1 DRAPDGGVQRCRTRA
16 VSPPQ
21 PRHASRR
28 RARRGG
34 RAARRLDR
42 ALRWKRVRAQGTRDG
57 DRSVRGALRSRE
69 PPPGRRQGRCTALSR
84 DGGARGRRP
93 AYRVARRPARP
104 GALVRGGRPGRTAEP
119 LRAVRQR
126 APRSAR
132 VGSPRGCQ
140 RQGRGSGGDHRRRL
154 RLLPRSAEAIRR
166 LNGAGVAAV
175 VVTNQAGLARGYFS
189 EEILAAVNA
198 ALVSQLKDDGAH
210 LDGVYVCTHHPTEG
224 APPYRM
230 ACDCRKP
237 KPGLLLRAAAE
248 LGLDL
253 ARATLVGDKGSDLE
267 AARAVGARAVLVL
280 TGYGLGEW

>member
-1 DRAPDGGVQRCRTRA
+1 MV
-16 VSPPQ
+16 
-21 PRHASRR
+21 RR
-28 RARRGG
+28 PVVFM
-34 RAARRLDR
+34 D
-42 ALRWKRVRAQGTRDG
+42 RDG
-57 DRSVRGALRSRE
+57 TLTE
-69 PPPGRRQGRCTALSR
+69 
-84 DGGARGRRP
+84 
-93 AYRVARRPARP
+93 
-104 GALVRGGRPGRTAEP
+104 E
-119 LRAVRQR
+119 
-126 APRSAR
+126 
-132 VGSPRGCQ
+132 VGYVNHP
-140 RQGRGSGGDHRRRL
+140 RRL

-210 LDGVYVCTHHPTEG
+210 LDGVYVCPHHPTEG

-230 ACDCRKP
+230 VCDCRKP

-253 ARATLVGDKGSDLE
+253 SRATLVGDKGSDLE

-280 TGYGLGEW
+280 TGYGLGEWEYRRDTLPVTPDHVAEDLLGAVGWAIEGQRS